1 MSENEFL
8 DIICITETLQKNQG
22 ERIDPAE
29 LQFQDFNCFHNLRQ
43 KQCHRGVAMW
53 VRKCL
58 GAQQI
63 KSLGECQAARE
74 SVWCELT
81 LQDKDCLLVGTVYRS
96 PNSTAEND
104 ALVNGLLSRMLEG
117 RSHIL
122 IVGDFNHP
130 EINWTTE
137 STPRDLNHPASLF
150 MEAIRDSFLVQHVVK
165 PTHYRGDQTANVLDL
180 VFTNEQE
187 MIDNIRHEAPVGK
200 SHHQTLLFK
209 LRCNTEKKLHDSY
222 RNNFAKGDYD
232 WLRNCVSSQVVEEK

>member
-1 MSENEFL
+1 
-8 DIICITETLQKNQG
+8 
-22 ERIDPAE
+22 
-29 LQFQDFNCFHNLRQ
+29 
-43 KQCHRGVAMW
+43 MW
-53 VRKCL
+53 VRKRL

-104 ALVNGLLSRMLEG
+104 ALVNELLSCILEG
-117 RSHIL
+117 RLHIL

-209 LRCNTEKKLHDSY
+209 LRCNTEKKFHDSY
-222 RNNFAKGDYD
+222 RYSFAKGDYD
-232 WLRNCVSSQVVEEK
+232 QFRNYVSS